1 MNLALKEIKYY
12 KVKYLLIAAIIFL
25 LSFLVLFVSS
35 LAQGLGKDNVSFI
48 EQMDAGHY
56 VISKDADNNLMNTP
70 LSKHDQKVLED
81 KNIPLLKLQP
91 VKVQKNE
98 KFLLAT
104 VTEDY
109 MKLPAD
115 NKVNLDSH
123 ASKTFKENDT
133 LNLKDQDKKLKISE
147 FTRHQMFAHM
157 PVGLVSQETY
167 NNYFKDAPVNAGII
181 KSMSKSD
188 MNQLNDDLKDA
199 KLITPDKAM
208 KGIPSYEAE
217 QMPLNLMVIFLFLIS
232 AIVITVF
239 FYVITIQKTT
249 EYGILKAIGTSNRK
263 LIFKLMQE
271 VIVVVMVSVLIS
283 IGVIYIINMNLPAT
297 MPFFLNP
304 NLIFLLIGLFL
315 VVALIGVM
323 LSIYKVLKIDP
334 IQAIGGE

>member
-1 MNLALKEIKYY
+1 MYYKQSERLIIMNLALKEIKYY

-133 LNLKDQDKKLKISE
+133 LKLNI
-147 FTRHQMFAHM
+147 
-157 PVGLVSQETY
+157 
-167 NNYFKDAPVNAGII
+167 NANHII
-181 KSMSKSD
+181 
-188 MNQLNDDLKDA
+188 
-199 KLITPDKAM
+199 
-208 KGIPSYEAE
+208 
-217 QMPLNLMVIFLFLIS
+217 
-232 AIVITVF
+232 
-239 FYVITIQKTT
+239 
-249 EYGILKAIGTSNRK
+249 
-263 LIFKLMQE
+263 
-271 VIVVVMVSVLIS
+271 
-283 IGVIYIINMNLPAT
+283 
-297 MPFFLNP
+297 
-304 NLIFLLIGLFL
+304 
-315 VVALIGVM
+315 
-323 LSIYKVLKIDP
+323 
-334 IQAIGGE
+334 